1 MNDDTDT
8 AATASANPSWAQTH
22 IPTMVAA
29 GRRIQRGFAA
39 IPVMPRPVAGVV
51 LAVLGIL
58 GILILLFVVGTD
70 LSISVRP

>member
-1 MNDDTDT
+1 MNDEADT
-8 AATASANPSWAQTH
+8 AGTASVNPSWAQAH
-22 IPTMVAA
+22 IPTIMAA
-29 GRRIQRGFAA
+29 GRCIQRGFAA
-39 IPVMPRPVAGVV
+39 IPVMPKPVAGVV